1 MVSDNLYKRIV
12 CIVYI
17 YIPTGFHFN
26 FTSFALRN
34 MQHRETYK
42 LRDWIDI
49 NRINWNFLPR
59 NEHPYAIDLLLQN
72 PEKIDWI
79 NLSANPKAIHLL
91 EQNPDKIHWRNVSM
105 NPQAIHLLE
114 QHPDKID
121 WQSFVR
127 NNRNAK
133 ILIEKM
139 NEDDPMRNYHH
150 LHYLCKFAKP
160 HEICILEQHLE
171 DVNELGEL
179 VKTVNE
185 RRAHSTPRK
194 PPMHVP
200 TDNLDWSM
208 LSSNPCAIH
217 LLEKHPDKIDW
228 DSLSYNYHPRAIQ
241 LLEENIDKIH
251 WFGLSCNRS
260 PLAQRIL
267 EQHHEKVN
275 WSMLSQNSCS
285 WAISLL
291 EKNKDKIDWSAL
303 SGNLNPRA
311 FRMLEERIAE
321 GTYFYISY
329 VFLSENPAIFM
340 YNTEDN
346 YEEMKQSRQSLH
358 EELLQNRF
366 HPRNIAKF
374 EDWGFD
380 SGIQSDE

>member
-1 MVSDNLYKRIV
+1 
-12 CIVYI
+12 
-17 YIPTGFHFN
+17 
-26 FTSFALRN
+26 

-42 LRDWIDI
+42 LRNWIDI
-49 NRINWNFLPR
+49 DRINWSFLSR
-59 NEHPYAIDLLLQN
+59 NEHPYAIDLLQQN
-72 PEKIDWI
+72 PEKIDWEH
-79 NLSANPKAIHLL
+79 LSTNPQAIHLL

-185 RRAHSTPRK
+185 RRANSTPRK

-208 LSSNPCAIH
+208 LSGNPYAIH

-303 SGNLNPRA
+303 SWNPNPRA
-311 FRMLEERIAE
+311 LRMMEERIAE
-321 GTYFYISY
+321 TSYFYISY

-340 YNTEDN
+340 YNTEYN
-346 YEEMKQSRQSLH
+346 YTHMKASKQILH
-358 EELLQNRF
+358 KEFIEKVF
-366 HPRNIAKF
+366 HPKNISKF
-374 EDWGFD
+374 EGWGFENGYED
-380 SGIQSDE
+380 DCEDE